1 MFADKMI
8 ETSFLDLSE
17 RMAKRLKVPSDP
29 SEQPEKVNFENTCVF
44 LVASEGY
51 KKFLEVTIKNLR
63 IFTDMP
69 IFVWRDYEGEK
80 IVDEEYLELPEV
92 PHEFE
97 EFKSFQEFKTK
108 TRVLIKR
115 IQGIQALRERF
126 QNVILYDLDM
136 AMFRNAL
143 KFLKPN
149 SASPYF
155 ISSGYYNMSFAEV
168 SFDVDVIEFI
178 MNALN
183 RDKYSEEIYLTEKL
197 GKDNWKV
204 LPRTVNL
211 FDRRIKVKP
220 KDVYILHFAGI
231 FKPLVNENEIKEYRV
246 NSQGVVYYLLGYFK
260 MLDYLKVKYSKA
272 ELKKVKDF
280 LLNFNFMKFSGV

>member
-1 MFADKMI
+1 MF
-8 ETSFLDLSE
+8 ENFLEYSE
-17 RMAKRLKVPSDP
+17 KLAKGLKV
-29 SEQPEKVNFENTCVF
+29 QPEKVNFENTCVF

-92 PHEFE
+92 PHEHE
-97 EFKSFQEFKTK
+97 EFKSFHEFKTK

-115 IQGIQALRERF
+115 IQGIQVLRERF

-155 ISSGYYNMSFAEV
+155 ISPGYYNMSLAEV

-272 ELKKVKDF
+272 ELKRVKDF
-280 LLNFNFMKFSGV
+280 LLNFNFMRFSGDSLGFHK

>member
-17 RMAKRLKVPSDP
+17 RMTKGLKV
-29 SEQPEKVNFENTCVF
+29 QPEKVNFDNTCVF

-63 IFTDMP
+63 LFTDMP
-69 IFVWRDYEGEK
+69 IFVWRDYKGEQ

-92 PHEFE
+92 PHEHE

-115 IQGIQALRERF
+115 IQGVQVLRERF

-155 ISSGYYNMSFAEV
+155 ISSDYYNMSLAEI

-197 GKDNWKV
+197 GKENWHII
-204 LPRTVNL
+204 PRTVNL

-231 FKPLVNENEIKEYRV
+231 FKPLVSENEIKEYRV